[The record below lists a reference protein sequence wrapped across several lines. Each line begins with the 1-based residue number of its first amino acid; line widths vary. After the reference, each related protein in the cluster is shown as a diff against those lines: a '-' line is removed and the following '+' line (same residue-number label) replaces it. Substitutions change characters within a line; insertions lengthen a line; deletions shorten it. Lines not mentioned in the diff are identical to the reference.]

1 MITADRIYA
10 ALLHL
15 YPRQFRREYGD
26 DMLAAFCEM
35 RTRWARSPIAFWTFV
50 LRDSLCAAGR
60 ERLDGMRWLAT
71 AACGLLM
78 TTLTGDGAAW
88 VYRYFYHPYFE
99 GVTVRVL
106 PYGVALGFVLGAS
119 VAVAQRLLFPPAERR
134 ARQWALASAIVLPM
148 TVFFCSAAIDRVTAG
163 LLPIANVHPRILS
176 LFVFRLPHAQG
187 WIDLAAQFAVMG
199 AAAVVVRALLIT
211 RPVRSSHAH

>member
-1 MITADRIYA
+1 MIDAERIYA

-15 YPRQFRREYGD
+15 YPRPFRQEYGD

-35 RTRWARSPIAFWTFV
+35 KTRWARSPIAFWTFV
-50 LRDSLCAAGR
+50 VRDSVVAAGR

-78 TTLTGDGAAW
+78 TTLTGDAAAW
-88 VYRYFYHPYFE
+88 TYRYFYHPYFE
-99 GVTVRVL
+99 GVTVRAL

-119 VAVAQRLLFPPAERR
+119 VAVAQRLLFRPAERR
-134 ARQWALASAIVLPM
+134 ARQWALASAIALPM

-163 LLPIANVHPRILS
+163 VLPIANAHPRILDV
-176 LFVFRLPHAQG
+176 FVFRPPQPQG
-187 WIDLAAQFAVMG
+187 WVDLAAQFVAMG
-199 AAAVVVRALLIT
+199 AAAVIVRALLVA

>member
-1 MITADRIYA
+1 MINAARIYA
-10 ALLHL
+10 ALLRL
-15 YPRQFRREYGD
+15 YPRQFRQEYGD
-26 DMLAAFCEM
+26 DMLAAFGEM
-35 RTRWARSPIAFWTFV
+35 RTRWVRGPIAFWTFV
-50 LRDSLCAAGR
+50 LRDTLGAAAR

-88 VYRYFYHPYFE
+88 AYRYFYHPYFE
-99 GVTVRVL
+99 GATVRVL

-134 ARQWALASAIVLPM
+134 TRQWALASAIALPM
-148 TVFFCSAAIDRVTAG
+148 TVFFCSAAIDRATAG
-163 LLPIANVHPRILS
+163 VLPIANAHPRILNV
-176 LFVFRLPHAQG
+176 FVFRLPQPQG
-187 WIDLAAQFAVMG
+187 WIDLSAQFAAMG
-199 AAAVVVRALLIT
+199 VAAVVVRALLIT